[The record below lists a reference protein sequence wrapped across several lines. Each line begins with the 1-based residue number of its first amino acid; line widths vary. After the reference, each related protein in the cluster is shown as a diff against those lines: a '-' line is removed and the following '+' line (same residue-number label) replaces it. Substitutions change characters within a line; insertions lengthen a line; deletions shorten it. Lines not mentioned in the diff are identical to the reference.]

1 MIRPRSISGLR
12 EFLPAEQIAF
22 NRCVEIVRKHF
33 ELAGA
38 VPLSTPAFELRDVL
52 LAKEGG
58 DSVDRQVY
66 GVHRLADGGEDTD
79 FALRF
84 DLTVP
89 MARFVAQHAGELVFP
104 FRRYQIQPVWRG
116 ERAQAGRYRE
126 FIQCDIDVVGDQTLS
141 LINDAEIPA
150 IIDGIFKEM
159 NIGPFQ
165 IRMSNRKLLEGFLSG
180 SGIPAE
186 SIADAMRVID
196 KIDKVGPD
204 EVRKELAETYSPAED
219 QLDRIMAYVSLRGP
233 AEEVIEKL
241 LALAPADSL
250 NETYAAGVEELT
262 TVARA
267 VASLGLTSETFI
279 LDLSVARGLSY
290 YTGTVYETTLVDH
303 PGIGS
308 ICSGGRYDN
317 LAGLYTNRKLPG
329 VGISI
334 GLTRLVTRLMEVGLV
349 PVEQATTAPVLV
361 TVLDPD
367 KLDRYLTVAGK
378 LRQAGIGAEV
388 ATEQRK
394 VGQQF
399 KYADRK
405 GFVLALVAGED
416 EFAAGTWQ
424 IKTLASGEQ
433 TVVAESD
440 LVAEIEMMLASSAG

>member
-12 EFLPAEQIAF
+12 EFLPAEQITF

-38 VPLSTPAFELRDVL
+38 VPLSTPAFELREVL

-66 GVHRLADGGEDTD
+66 GVHRIADGGEDTD

-89 MARFVAQHAGELVFP
+89 MARFVAQHAGELTFP

-141 LINDAEIPA
+141 LITDAEIPA

-180 SGIPAE
+180 TGIPSG

-204 EVRKELAETYSPAED
+204 EIRKELGETYTLAD
-219 QLDRIMAYVSLRGP
+219 RQLDLIMAYVSLRGP
-233 AEEVIEKL
+233 AEEVIGKL
-241 LALAPADSL
+241 LDLVPAGSL

-267 VASLGLTSETFI
+267 AASLGLTPETFI

-303 PGIGS
+303 PSIGS
-308 ICSGGRYDN
+308 ICSGGRYEN

-334 GLTRLVTRLMEVGLV
+334 GLTRLVTRLMEAGLL

-361 TVLDPD
+361 TVLDHD
-367 KLDRYLTVAGK
+367 KLDRYLNIAGL
-378 LRQAGIGAEV
+378 LRKAGIGAEV

-394 VGQQF
+394 IGQQF

-405 GFVLALVAGED
+405 GFKLALVAGED

-424 IKTLASGEQ
+424 VKTLATGDQE
-433 TVVAESD
+433 VVEETR
-440 LVAEIEMMLASSAG
+440 LVETLKGMLNL

>member
-12 EFLPAEQIAF
+12 EFLPAEQITF

-38 VPLSTPAFELRDVL
+38 VPLSTPAFELREVL

-66 GVHRLADGGEDTD
+66 GVHRIADGGEDTD

-141 LINDAEIPA
+141 LVTDAEIPA
-150 IIDGIFKEM
+150 IIDGIFREM

-180 SGIPAE
+180 TGIPSG

-204 EVRKELAETYSPAED
+204 EIRKELAETYT
-219 QLDRIMAYVSLRGP
+219 LDDKPLDLIMAYVSLRGP

-241 LALAPADSL
+241 LALVPADSL
-250 NETYAAGVEELT
+250 NETYTAGVEELT

-267 VASLGLTSETFI
+267 AASLGLTSETFI

-303 PGIGS
+303 PSIGS
-308 ICSGGRYDN
+308 ICSGGRYEN
-317 LAGLYTNRKLPG
+317 LAGLYTSRKLPG

-334 GLTRLVTRLMEVGLV
+334 GLTRLVTRLMEAGLL

-361 TVLDPD
+361 TVLDQD
-367 KLDRYLTVAGK
+367 KLDRYLAVAGI
-378 LRQAGIGAEV
+378 LRKAGIGAEV

-394 VGQQF
+394 IGQQF

-405 GFVLALVAGED
+405 GFKLALVAGEN
-416 EFAAGTWQ
+416 EFSAGTWQ
-424 IKTLASGEQ
+424 VKTLATGDQ
-433 TVVAESD
+433 VVVEEAK
-440 LVAEIEMMLASSAG
+440 LVDTLKAMLAA

>member
-12 EFLPAEQIAF
+12 EFLPAEQITF

-38 VPLSTPAFELRDVL
+38 VPLSTPAFELREVL

-141 LINDAEIPA
+141 LTTDAEIPA
-150 IIDGIFKEM
+150 VIDGIFKEM

-180 SGIPAE
+180 SGIATE
-186 SIADAMRVID
+186 AIADAMRVID
-196 KIDKVGPD
+196 KIDKVGAD
-204 EVRKELAETYSPAED
+204 AIRDELAETYRLAAAD
-219 QLDRIMAYVSLRGP
+219 LDRIMAYVSLRGP
-233 AEEVIEKL
+233 ADEVIGEL
-241 LALAPADSL
+241 LTLAPADSL

-267 VASLGLTSETFI
+267 AASLGLTPETFI

-303 PGIGS
+303 PSIGS
-308 ICSGGRYDN
+308 ICSGGRYEN
-317 LAGLYTNRKLPG
+317 LAGLYTTRKLPG

-334 GLTRLVTRLMEVGLV
+334 GLTRLVTRLMEAGLL

-361 TVLDPD
+361 TVLDPAQ
-367 KLDRYLTVAGK
+367 LDRYLAVAGR

-405 GFVLALVAGED
+405 GFTLALVAGED

-424 IKTLASGEQ
+424 VKTLASGEQ
-433 TVVAESD
+433 VVVADSD
-440 LVAEIEMMLASSAG
+440 LVETVRGMLAG

>member
-12 EFLPAEQIAF
+12 EFLPAEQITF
-22 NRCVEIVRKHF
+22 NRCVAIVQKHF

-66 GVHRLADGGEDTD
+66 GVHRIADGGEDTD

-141 LINDAEIPA
+141 LVTDAEIPA

-180 SGIPAE
+180 TGIPSE
-186 SIADAMRVID
+186 SISDAMRVID

-204 EVRKELAETYSPAED
+204 EIRKELAETYTLND
-219 QLDRIMAYVSLRGP
+219 KQLDLIMAYVSLRGP

-241 LALAPADSL
+241 LALVPADSL
-250 NETYAAGVEELT
+250 NEIYKAGVEELT

-267 VASLGLTSETFI
+267 AASLGLTSETFI

-303 PGIGS
+303 PSIGS
-308 ICSGGRYDN
+308 ICSGGRYEN

-334 GLTRLVTRLMEVGLV
+334 GLTRLVSRLMEAGLL
-349 PVEQATTAPVLV
+349 PVDQATTAPVLV

-367 KLDRYLTVAGK
+367 KLDRYLTIAGT

-405 GFVLALVAGED
+405 GFKLALVAGED
-416 EFAAGTWQ
+416 EFAAGSWQ
-424 IKTLASGEQ
+424 VKTLATGDQ
-433 TVVAESD
+433 V
-440 LVAEIEMMLASSAG
+440 LVEETKLVETLKEMLAR